1 VDRRKKNRQTIICHY
16 GVSREITVDNAKQ
29 FKNDMFK
36 DFCQQIGTKVA
47 FISVYHPQSNVA
59 IERANALIFEAIKKI
74 LEGKEND
81 KWAEVM
87 PKAIWSHN
95 TMISRAKKFTPFQ
108 ILFGVEAVLPEH
120 KSF

>member
-81 KWAEVM
+81 KWAEGNM
-87 PKAIWSHN
+87 ES
-95 TMISRAKKFTPFQ
+95 
-108 ILFGVEAVLPEH
+108 
-120 KSF
+120 